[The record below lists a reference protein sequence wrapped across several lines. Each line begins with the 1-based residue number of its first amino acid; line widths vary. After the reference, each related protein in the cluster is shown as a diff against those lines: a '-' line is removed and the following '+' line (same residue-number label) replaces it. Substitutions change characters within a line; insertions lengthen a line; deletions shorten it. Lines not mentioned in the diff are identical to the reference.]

1 MPRLTTI
8 TLYEHDEKRYRDIAG
23 DKKAIQDALIKLN
36 SQFKRD
42 FKRIDKSGDNSD
54 TEDTIDESKGVVAV
68 YANKIKARH
77 YVGFAAV
84 DNVFLQIL
92 PKVFKPKKGQT
103 QETQEDTWKSILA
116 FIRMLDMAYGL
127 KIKDHDLAYLHGRKL
142 QPNLYE
148 VFIYL
153 FAKSLWSEVQRGYH
167 REYVEVHREE
177 KFLRGKL
184 LMSRQTRKLPHQLNT
199 FSIEV
204 HELIEDNLLNRI
216 FYASVREALRRTTWG
231 LNRRLLGE
239 LMLAFDGVTPIHLGT
254 EHFERVHFTRLNE
267 RFRKPFE
274 LAKLLFMP
282 ASGKGKSR
290 EVSGFFV
297 DMNKLF
303 ERFIERVLSRYA
315 EENGYRLTTNK
326 DSENREELFN
336 NKPSGASLKNQY
348 PDYILHLNGEL
359 IILDAKY
366 TELIK
371 TNKKGETKIELKPD
385 IARQLYVYSRIW
397 GHRKVNGTEVDSK
410 PPSVIIVPASSTY
423 NQGKGI
429 SDKPLEFEFFDRRK
443 LFIVTYNM
451 DYVKTGAIFRADE
464 NFRRSLNNI
473 IGKLNT

>member
-36 SQFKRD
+36 KQFKKD
-42 FKRIDKSGDNSD
+42 FKKLDRSEDNSD
-54 TEDTIDESKGVVAV
+54 TEDTIDESKGVVEV

-92 PKVFKPKKGQT
+92 PKVFKPKKEQT
-103 QETQEDTWKSILA
+103 QETQEDTWEPILA

-127 KIKDHDLAYLHGRKL
+127 KIKDHDLAYLQGRNL
-142 QPNLYE
+142 RPNLYE

-184 LMSRQTRKLPHQLNT
+184 LMSRQIRKLPHQLNT
-199 FSIEV
+199 FSVEV

-231 LNRRLLGE
+231 LNRKLLGE
-239 LMLAFDGVTPIHLGT
+239 LMLAFDGITPIHLRT

-267 RFRKPFE
+267 RFRRPFE

-282 ASGKGKSR
+282 ASGKGRSR

-303 ERFIERVLSRYA
+303 ERFIERVLVRNLPPEY
-315 EENGYRLTTNK
+315 K
-326 DSENREELFN
+326 LFYQESY
-336 NKPSGASLKNQY
+336 PFLKNQNGSSQK
-348 PDYILHLNGEL
+348 PDYVVRKGNTPVVV
-359 IILDAKY
+359 LDAKY
-366 TELIK
+366 R
-371 TNKKGETKIELKPD
+371 ELKERIPSSD
-385 IARQLYVYSRIW
+385 MLRQLYVYSRIW
-397 GHRKVNGTEVDSK
+397 GYKTSHENDSK
-410 PPSVIIVPASSTY
+410 PPAVIVIPSSSTY
-423 NQGKGI
+423 NQGLP
-429 SDKPLEFEFFDRRK
+429 DKPLEFEFFDERK
-443 LFIVTYNM
+443 LFIVAYNM
-451 DYVKTGAIFRADE
+451 DYVKTGAIFKADK